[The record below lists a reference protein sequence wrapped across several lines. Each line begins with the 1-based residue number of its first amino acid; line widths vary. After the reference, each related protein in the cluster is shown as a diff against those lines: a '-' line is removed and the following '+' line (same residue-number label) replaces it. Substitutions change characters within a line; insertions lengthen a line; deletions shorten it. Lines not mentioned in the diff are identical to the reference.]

1 MGEPATSS
9 ASETSVDALLEERA
23 RYEQWLARLDEA
35 GRNADEGV
43 RAKIRQDYR
52 DRLERVL
59 GNLREHAATIREELG
74 RHRGEQTELESRQAA
89 MRERLA
95 EAELRHAVGEF
106 GADEWQ
112 RISDE
117 SSHELSG
124 VGTALAKVVEE
135 ISRLAEVEQLIQG
148 PSAAPASAAPA
159 SAAPALGQAT
169 PLDRPSG
176 PVPELDPTQVPI
188 GLPED
193 SAAAAAAESPNTGM
207 PDGAGHTGQ
216 AGDELAFLRSV
227 TDSEPTVASA
237 PPPAASVPPV
247 APQRPAPL
255 APNGATA
262 NNRTL
267 KCGECQTMNRPTEWY
282 CERCGAEL
290 SAL

>member
-1 MGEPATSS
+1 MGEPTTSS
-9 ASETSVDALLEERA
+9 ASETSVDALLEERS

-59 GNLREHAATIREELG
+59 AGLREHGETIRDELA
-74 RHRGEQTELESRQAA
+74 RHRSEQAELEARQAA

-117 SSHELSG
+117 ASHEVSE
-124 VGTALAKVVEE
+124 VGSALARVVEE
-135 ISRLAEVEQLIQG
+135 IARLAEVEQLIQG
-148 PSAAPASAAPA
+148 PGTGPASAAPA
-159 SAAPALGQAT
+159 SAAPALGQAGT
-169 PLDRPSG
+169 DRPSG

-188 GLPED
+188 GLPDE
-193 SAAAAAAESPNTGM
+193 AAAAGAGAGGQGM
-207 PDGAGHTGQ
+207 PDGSGHAGQG
-216 AGDELAFLRSV
+216 GDELAFLRSV
-227 TDSEPTVASA
+227 TDSEPTTAAA
-237 PPPAASVPPV
+237 PAPAPAASVPPM
-247 APQRPAPL
+247 APQRPAPI
-255 APNGATA
+255 APNGAAA

-267 KCGECQTMNRPTEWY
+267 KCSECQTMNRPTEWY

>member
-1 MGEPATSS
+1 MGEPTATS

-52 DRLERVL
+52 DRLDRVV
-59 GNLREHAATIREELG
+59 GNLREHAETIREELN
-74 RHRGEQTELESRQAA
+74 RHRGEQAELEARQAA

-106 GADEWQ
+106 GSDEWQ
-112 RISDE
+112 RISNE
-117 SSHELSG
+117 SSHELAEVGSG
-124 VGTALAKVVEE
+124 LAQLVEE

-148 PSAAPASAAPA
+148 PAAAPASAAPA
-159 SAAPALGQAT
+159 IGQAT

-176 PVPELDPTQVPI
+176 PVQELDPTQVPI
-188 GLPED
+188 GLPD
-193 SAAAAAAESPNTGM
+193 DTSAVSGSAANVGM

-216 AGDELAFLRSV
+216 GGDELAFLRSV
-227 TDSEPTVASA
+227 TDSEPSAASA
-237 PPPAASVPPV
+237 PASVPPI

-267 KCGECQTMNRPTEWY
+267 KCSECQTMNRPTEWY

>member
-1 MGEPATSS
+1 MGEPTTSS

-59 GNLREHAATIREELG
+59 DGLREHAETIREELT
-74 RHRGEQTELESRQAA
+74 RHRAEQAELEARQAA

-117 SSHELSG
+117 ASHEVSE
-124 VGTALAKVVEE
+124 VGSALARVVEE
-135 ISRLAEVEQLIQG
+135 ISRLAEVEQLIHG
-148 PSAAPASAAPA
+148 PAAAPA
-159 SAAPALGQAT
+159 SAAPALGQA
-169 PLDRPSG
+169 PADRPSG
-176 PVPELDPTQVPI
+176 AVPELDPTQVPI
-188 GLPED
+188 GLPD
-193 SAAAAAAESPNTGM
+193 DAAAVSGAAAAGGNPGM

-227 TDSEPTVASA
+227 TDSEPVA
-237 PPPAASVPPV
+237 AA
-247 APQRPAPL
+247 ATL
-255 APNGATA
+255 AGLAKNGSE
-262 NNRTL
+262 NSH
-267 KCGECQTMNRPTEWY
+267 W
-282 CERCGAEL
+282 
-290 SAL
+290 